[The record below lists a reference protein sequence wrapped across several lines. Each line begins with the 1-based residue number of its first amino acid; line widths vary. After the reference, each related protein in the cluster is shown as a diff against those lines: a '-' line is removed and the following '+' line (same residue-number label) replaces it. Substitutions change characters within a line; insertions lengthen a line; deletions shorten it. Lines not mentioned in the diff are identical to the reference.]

1 VPQTTHPHGLHGP
14 RGYSGPDREGI
25 LTPDYPGAARSPRT
39 QYRLCDYR
47 LCDHPDPHGPRGLRK
62 R

>member
-39 QYRLCDYR
+39 QYRLCD
-47 LCDHPDPHGPRGLRK
+47 HPDPV
-62 R
+62 